1 MQSIHFNIYVDDDG
15 LVQFQ
20 LPNNIKNQEVELLVV
35 VQPVAQKRG
44 STEKQ
49 THFSTQL
56 PTAQQLV
63 KQYIS
68 EPRDLVAEL
77 IDERRWFADHE

>member
-1 MQSIHFNIYVDDDG
+1 MQSIHLNLYVDDDG

-35 VQPVAQKRG
+35 VQPVAQKTG
-44 STEKQ
+44 SVEKQ

-68 EPRDLVAEL
+68 EQRDLVAEL
-77 IDERRWFADHE
+77 IDERRRFADYE